1 MEVTKNRDERLRE
14 NRRDYQ
20 GNFLLGFGRGR
31 GLLSAF
37 ILTLYNFLNRKNP
50 KEYPM
55 KEEKS
60 PDQFDIIE

>member
-1 MEVTKNRDERLRE
+1 MNKSRDERLRE

-20 GNFLLGFGRGR
+20 SIFLLGFGRGR
-31 GLLSAF
+31 GLLSVL

-50 KEYPM
+50 KEYPL

-60 PDQFDIIE
+60 PDQFEIIE

>member
-1 MEVTKNRDERLRE
+1 MTKNRNERLRE

-20 GNFLLGFGRGR
+20 SKFLLGFGRGR
-31 GLLSAF
+31 GLLSVL

-50 KEYPM
+50 KEYPL

-60 PDQFDIIE
+60 PDQSEIIE

>member
-1 MEVTKNRDERLRE
+1 MTKNKDERLRE

-20 GNFLLGFGRGR
+20 SIFLLGFGRG
-31 GLLSAF
+31 LLSVL

-50 KEYPM
+50 KEYPL

-60 PDQFDIIE
+60 PDQFEIM

>member
-1 MEVTKNRDERLRE
+1 MTKNRDERLRE

-20 GNFLLGFGRGR
+20 GKMLLGFGRGR
-31 GLLSAF
+31 GLLSVL

-50 KEYPM
+50 KEYPV

>member
-1 MEVTKNRDERLRE
+1 MTKNKDQRLRE

-20 GNFLLGFGRGR
+20 SIFLLGFGRG
-31 GLLSAF
+31 LLSVL

-50 KEYPM
+50 KEYPL

-60 PDQFDIIE
+60 PDQFEIM

>member
-1 MEVTKNRDERLRE
+1 MNKSRDERLRE

-20 GNFLLGFGRGR
+20 SKFLLGFGRGR
-31 GLLSAF
+31 GLLSVL
-37 ILTLYNFLNRKNP
+37 ILTLYKFLNRKTP

-55 KEEKS
+55 KKEKS